1 VGAVARRLEPATIVS
16 SELAGEDLINAL
28 SHVSA
33 AEYVVVD
40 PDGHLIGVLV
50 TTDVERAVAS

>member
-1 VGAVARRLEPATIVS
+1 
-16 SELAGEDLINAL
+16 
-28 SHVSA
+28 VSA